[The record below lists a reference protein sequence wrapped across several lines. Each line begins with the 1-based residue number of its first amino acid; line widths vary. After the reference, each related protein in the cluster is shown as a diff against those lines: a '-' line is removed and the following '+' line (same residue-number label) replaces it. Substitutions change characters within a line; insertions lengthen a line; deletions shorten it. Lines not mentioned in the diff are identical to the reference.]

1 MNTTIQTN
9 MSADGIAR
17 SLLRQQSVQANELA
31 EQMAQQFWTMIGT
44 ANQVAFVAMD
54 DAMEAME
61 DCGMLRQQVK
71 VKAQRA
77 MQEYER
83 YDQSAYRHFHEMCD
97 DRYNLW
103 ADLVTRSAERLQPDV
118 QKLYF
123 AVKNVIDRHGVKN
136 SEALAKIQ
144 TALALVTLSTLMF
157 DTLLAEFQQQTM
169 YRLEQSFRGGRL
181 TAVESNWKAVGELT
195 GRQVMQD
202 VDLRNDA
209 ACALGVQ
216 VILTRYQKAD
226 FMNEAAH
233 EALELN
239 PEMTKY
245 IKDDGEGT
253 K

>member
-1 MNTTIQTN
+1 MNTTIRTN
-9 MSADGIAR
+9 ISADGIAT
-17 SLLRQQSVQANELA
+17 SLLRQQAEQANELA
-31 EQMAQQFWTMIGT
+31 DEMAKQFWTMIGT

-61 DCGMLRQQVK
+61 ACGMLRQQVK

-83 YDQSAYRHFHEMCD
+83 YERSAYRHFHEMCD
-97 DRYNLW
+97 DRYYLW
-103 ADLVTRSAERLQPDV
+103 SDLITRSAERLKPDV
-118 QKLYF
+118 QRLYY
-123 AVKNVIDRHGVKN
+123 AVKNVIDRHKVRN

-157 DTLLAEFQQQTM
+157 DTLLAEFQRQTM
-169 YRLEQSFRGGRL
+169 FRLEQSFRGGRL

-202 VDLRNDA
+202 VDLKNDE

-245 IKDDGEGT
+245 LQD
-253 K
+253 